1 MKRKYII
8 LFILLLLCSG
18 CSYKYASTTR
28 SIRHSGFVIANNSF
42 KCDAIFGKK
51 EVINDK
57 VRFYVGNYIFTESG
71 NIYETNLGRVYQ
83 NGYNCKKPDFD
94 GTVYAIFDLN
104 VLKDSNGDYY
114 YIGGNDRVAAF
125 SKVSEAD
132 EDYGL
137 YDILLKDTDVVKAS
151 TVNSKTG
158 EFYVLKSDG
167 NIYQYL
173 ITNNNDGNTKTYI
186 TDSINLLYSAR
197 DFNSNILDFNY
208 NGSSTAT
215 FVKTENAFYRMKVSN
230 SKECSKYADVACKY
244 EMVEDTDLTKVKD
257 RVLAYNGST
266 LITTYGKIFN
276 VTN

>member
-1 MKRKYII
+1 MKKKYII

-28 SIRHSGFVIANNSF
+28 SIRHSGFVVANNTF
-42 KCDAIFGKK
+42 KCDAIYGKK

-57 VRFYVGNYIFTESG
+57 VRFYIGNYMISENG

-83 NGYNCKKPDFD
+83 NDYNCKKPDFN
-94 GTVYAIFDLN
+94 GTIYAMFDLN

-114 YIGGNDRVAAF
+114 YVGGNEKVAAF
-125 SKVSEAD
+125 SKVSETD

-137 YDILLKDTDVVKAS
+137 YDILLKDSDVVKAS

-173 ITNNNDGNTKTYI
+173 ITNSTVNNNKVYL
-186 TDSINLLYSAR
+186 TDSINLLYSAS
-197 DFNSNILDFNY
+197 DYGAKILDFNY
-208 NGSSTAT
+208 SGSSIST
-215 FVKTENAFYRMKVSN
+215 FVKTEKAYYRMRVTN

-244 EMVEDTDLTKVKD
+244 EMTEDADLTKVMDK
-257 RVLAYNGST
+257 VLAFNGST

-276 VTN
+276 ATN